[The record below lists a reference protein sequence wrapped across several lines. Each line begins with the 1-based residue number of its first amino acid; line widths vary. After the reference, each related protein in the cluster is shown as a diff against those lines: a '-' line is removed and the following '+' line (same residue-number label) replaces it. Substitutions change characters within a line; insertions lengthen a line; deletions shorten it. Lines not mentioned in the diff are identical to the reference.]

1 MLTSLVGV
9 MYNIKDF
16 QVTVDLSDEGGE
28 GGGEGVAGEE
38 EEEEVEAGGEAEEA
52 SGCC

>member
-1 MLTSLVGV
+1 

-16 QVTVDLSDEGGE
+16 QVTVDLSDEA
-28 GGGEGVAGEE
+28 GGGGVAGEE
-38 EEEEVEAGGEAEEA
+38 EVKTGEAEEA